1 LKCKKLCDEDFD
13 SILQLKEGEGVTM
26 PTNPG
31 TELATLDFGN
41 LIGGPLVAVITA
53 QSVAARSTADFIKT
67 VGFNPVGQ
75 LDADGNDIGGTPVYV
90 DFKYPKEI
98 QPFQPEKTFFKVS
111 SIDVTDGGTGYT
123 GTETVK
129 FSVGPGETSAT
140 AGMSVIDNTGKIT
153 SIPVGTGGGGKYL
166 NPPSV
171 TISAPASTTGTPA
184 KLSVTM
190 IVEHVEPAVD
200 PKYQDMKFSVP
211 ILTMLPI
218 PFIKIDI
225 MTLDFNAKIS
235 SVETASE
242 SSDLAITGSLE
253 VQQRWPSGRAKL
265 NVSCSYK
272 KSTASGSSVE
282 RTYSMAV
289 HVQASQDEMP
299 AGMEKLLNLLE
310 GAMLSLPA

>member
-1 LKCKKLCDEDFD
+1 
-13 SILQLKEGEGVTM
+13 M

-67 VGFNPVGQ
+67 VGFNPAGQ
-75 LDADGNDIGGTPVYV
+75 LDAEGNDIGGTPIYV
-90 DFKYPKEI
+90 DFKYPKEV
-98 QPFQPEKTFFKVS
+98 QAFQPGKTFFKVS
-111 SIDVTDGGTGYT
+111 SIDVTDGGTEYT
-123 GTETVK
+123 GTPTVT
-129 FSVGPGETSAT
+129 FSAVGPGETSAT
-140 AGMSVIDNTGKIT
+140 
-153 SIPVGTGGGGKYL
+153 VGTITIDATTGAISKILVDGGGIYL
-166 NPPSV
+166 NPPSI
-171 TISAPASTTGTPA
+171 TISAPAATTTAKPA
-184 KLSVTM
+184 QVAVKMV
-190 IVEHVEPAVD
+190 VEHVESAVAAV
-200 PKYQDMKFSVP
+200 YQDMKFSVP

-218 PFIKIDI
+218 PFIKIDS

-242 SSDLAITGSLE
+242 SSDLAITGNLQ
-253 VQQRWPSGRAKL
+253 VQQRWPMGRARL
-265 NVSCSYK
+265 NASCAYK